1 MRVVADGKLPERP
14 RNPLDQ
20 YTVTKN
26 AKLTMTSRLTVRV
39 VPRQPDFNGKFL
51 YRYAPPTG
59 AVPNASSSTLYI
71 PLYRY
76 K

>member
-1 MRVVADGKLPERP
+1 VAGVVGLQIWSQGIWAD
-14 RNPLDQ
+14 
-20 YTVTKN
+20 TVNKN
-26 AKLTMTSRLTVRV
+26 AHLTRGSRLIVAAL
-39 VPRQPDFNGKFL
+39 PRRPDFNGKFL

-59 AVPNASSSTLYI
+59 AVPNGSSSTLYI